1 MAVYTVHAPRLAE
14 GETPDPAE
22 LVFVKDGFCWPAL
35 FIPVVWLIWR
45 GLWLALLIY
54 LVLVIGL
61 ASLAGFAGSDA
72 STAVMVLFAVWFALE
87 ANGLR
92 RWTLERH
99 RHQLV
104 GVVEGRTR
112 EEAERRFF
120 GEEGPVA
127 VAVAPVAAALEPAP
141 TPAPANMAEAKPV
154 AATPTPPPLPKR
166 APAIVGLFPTPGGN
180 R

>member
-1 MAVYTVHAPRLAE
+1 MTVYTVHAPRLAE

-45 GLWLALLIY
+45 GLWLALLVY
-54 LVLVIGL
+54 LVLAVALGL
-61 ASLAGFAGSDA
+61 LSGLAGSDA
-72 STAVMVLFAVWFALE
+72 STAVMILFALWFALE
-87 ANGLR
+87 ANGIR

-99 RHQLV
+99 RYRLV
-104 GVVEGRTR
+104 GVVEGRTP

-120 GEEGPVA
+120 DEAAGLPVA
-127 VAVAPVAAALEPAP
+127 PQPPAAVPPPAPAAAAPPPAAPVA
-141 TPAPANMAEAKPV
+141 
-154 AATPTPPPLPKR
+154 PPPRPKR
-166 APAIVGLFPTPGGN
+166 PSAIVGLFPTPGGS